1 MGNRRTPRHTR
12 SEAGISLDQ
21 RPARIGLGVTITV
34 SVVGLLML
42 GRTAPGMEVAAAVR
56 GVFSFFSGVIALVSL
71 TVTVALGLLSADRI
85 VLPVLGRIRSQ
96 LAHRATAMAGMGFLA
111 IHVTMKIIES
121 RTSLP
126 SVVIPLSASGQGLYV
141 GFGAI
146 ASDLMILVFLT
157 GVARARFAENSR
169 PWLWRML
176 HGSAYLAWPMAVLH
190 GLTAGR
196 APAEWVTWSYVVC
209 LVAVGAALLI
219 RVISELQPKP
229 IFVPEEAPV
238 AVPAAVPVA
247 APVGM
252 ETTSPTSLTPPTSIV
267 GRIPR
272 IVREEQPELRRIGDV
287 G

>member
-157 GVARARFAENSR
+157 GAARARFAENSR

-176 HGSAYLAWPMAVLH
+176 HGSAYLAWPIAVLH

-247 APVGM
+247 T